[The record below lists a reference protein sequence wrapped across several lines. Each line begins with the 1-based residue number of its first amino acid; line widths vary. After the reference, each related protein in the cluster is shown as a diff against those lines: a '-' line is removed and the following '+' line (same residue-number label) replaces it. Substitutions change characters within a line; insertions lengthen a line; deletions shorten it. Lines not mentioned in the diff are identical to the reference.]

1 MQNKHKTMQDNLC
14 YQGGKKNIV
23 KQQRNYKTKKQK
35 YRRYKTLK
43 TKMENKDIAKQKNK
57 KHRLNK

>member
-1 MQNKHKTMQDNLC
+1 MQDNLC